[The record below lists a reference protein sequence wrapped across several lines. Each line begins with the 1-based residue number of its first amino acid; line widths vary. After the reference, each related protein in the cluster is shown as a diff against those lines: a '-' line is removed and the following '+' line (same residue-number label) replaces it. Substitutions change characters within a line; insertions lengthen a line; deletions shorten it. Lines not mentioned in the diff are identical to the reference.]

1 MLRLSMQ
8 PLLLGLVLAV
18 AERAAPGEALA
29 RAPAD
34 SRCSSDQF
42 ACWSGKIKCIPLS
55 WQCDGWASC
64 EDNSDEANCPGP
76 TEEVWI
82 YQSRDRPENKGP
94 SGDNSRVQTMFGLSS
109 DSQKKCPSGW
119 RYYEGTA
126 SCYRAY
132 ATADSYWEAAQ
143 LCGQAGGYLA
153 TLTSDLELQ
162 FILSQDWGLEERD
175 GLPRE
180 HGRFWVGYQYIVT
193 NRSKNSLEGHWQ
205 EVHAWGVGS
214 HQEVVLPPD
223 KVPTFGAAISEQA
236 EVLCGQLQCFHY
248 PSLRHR
254 GLHSWYAENCNQKAP
269 FLCKQEKT
277 CIDIRENVVVEG
289 QDFTPRGS
297 DPCLMCKCHKGEA
310 ETCIA
315 ALCERPQACQRF
327 QMDPR
332 ECCKFTCL
340 DPAGGSFLDGMA
352 SGMRLIVSCI
362 SSFLILSLLL
372 FLVHRLRQRR
382 REHIESL
389 IGANLHHLGLG
400 RGRMHGFELGP
411 ESLGT
416 GFTPLHLSDDGEGG
430 AFHFS
435 EPPPPYTAY
444 KSPDSPPPPEDP
456 PPAYELAVSTAPT
469 PAADTGDGE
478 RYHRLVADDAGMALG
493 CGPEG
498 PVHPEAGST
507 AVAMVSPC
515 ADGSAMA
522 LLMSQPNSDGGED
535 AAMVEAACAGEGR
548 LTRSKSSQSAA
559 SVSTAV

>member
-1 MLRLSMQ
+1 MKY
-8 PLLLGLVLAV
+8 LVWKHRHWGDKGGQVVQATPTPSCAV
-18 AERAAPGEALA
+18 SAFIAPGEALA

-64 EDNSDEANCPGP
+64 EDNSDEANCPGKVVSGFP
-76 TEEVWI
+76 LQCLLHHMYICLKRQGHHLVAADMCARFTE
-82 YQSRDRPENKGP
+82 
-94 SGDNSRVQTMFGLSS
+94 
-109 DSQKKCPSGW
+109 KCPSGW

-205 EVHAWGVGS
+205 EVHAW
-214 HQEVVLPPD
+214 
-223 KVPTFGAAISEQA
+223 AISEQA

-469 PAADTGDGE
+469 PAADT
-478 RYHRLVADDAGMALG
+478 ADDAGMALG

-535 AAMVEAACAGEGR
+535 AAVVEAACAGEGR